1 MKMSFYQE
9 LQLNQGA
16 SKEVIRQA
24 ESVKEKAYH
33 IGVYIFKILIT
44 MLFCVA
50 FVTAYSKIF
59 GSDNSIVGV
68 VTLLCLLSFR
78 FTNTALKTS
87 HGIAAMVMIFIIL
100 AVGPRL
106 ANSGG
111 LEMQLL
117 VNLISILLITIL
129 GCRNVMFFNHSTLV
143 LGYLLL
149 FGYDVTGEAYNMRLW
164 AILAGAVMTIV
175 VYYRNHRDKHYDST
189 LIDLIK
195 EFSLQSSRTKWQISI
210 TVGISLLMFIAGVLG
225 FPRTMWI
232 GIAAMSVIQPV
243 QANLG
248 QRVKER
254 IWGNLVG
261 SIVFVVLCGLVPE
274 PLRFTFGIIGGI
286 GVGLSASYGWQ
297 AVFNSLG
304 AMTIAIGFLG
314 VKGAM
319 FFRIFNNVCGSV
331 FGYLFH
337 CIASKILQFCE
348 DSETFAI
355 E

>member
-16 SKEVIRQA
+16 SKDLIRQA
-24 ESVKEKAYH
+24 ESAKEKAYH

-68 VTLLCLLSFR
+68 VILLCLLSFR

-87 HGIAAMVMIFIIL
+87 NGIIAMMFIFIIL

-111 LEMQLL
+111 LGVQLL
-117 VNLISILLITIL
+117 VNLISIFLITML
-129 GCRNVMFFNHSTLV
+129 GCHNVMFFNHSTLV

-149 FGYDVTGEAYNMRLW
+149 FGYDVTGEAYRMRLW
-164 AILAGAVMTIV
+164 ATLIGAVMTII
-175 VYYRNHRDKHYDST
+175 VYYRNHRDKQYEST
-189 LIDLIK
+189 LMNMVK
-195 EFSLQSSRTKWQISI
+195 EFNIYSSRTRWQISI
-210 TVGISLLMFIAGVLG
+210 TAGISLMMFIAGVLG

-232 GIAAMSVIQPV
+232 GIATMSVIQPV
-243 QANLG
+243 QTDMG

-254 IWGNLVG
+254 IWGNVLG
-261 SIVFVVLCGLVPE
+261 SIVFFVLCGLVPE
-274 PLRFTFGIIGGI
+274 PLRFIFGILGGI

-304 AMTIAIGFLG
+304 AMTIATGFLG
-314 VKGAM
+314 IKGAM
-319 FFRIFNNVCGSV
+319 FFRIFNNVFGSV

-337 CIASKILQFCE
+337 CAVSKMLPSCDNGEELASV
-348 DSETFAI
+348 
-355 E
+355 